1 MYGRLRKEKPLVTS
15 MLRTQPISELNQ
27 KYILTEAMT
36 DKKVRISSMRN
47 KLVLNAP
54 SVSELR
60 NEGLHQTMMKS
71 IDKGNTLEDL
81 AEKKN
86 LMIYADVN
94 DKLRHDILVKT
105 LVIQINPVET
115 NFGVVKENGC
125 DG

>member
-1 MYGRLRKEKPLVTS
+1 VYGRLRKEKPLVTS